1 MDIGSCMFT
10 AGFAG
15 DHAIRAVFLMIGG
28 RPMIFGIMVDMDQ
41 KVCVSLRSSLAVV
54 TICVRLRIFRISA
67 PCLV

>member
-15 DHAIRAVFLMIGG
+15 DHATRAVFLMIGG

-41 KVCVSLRSSLAVV
+41 KVRVSLRSSFV
-54 TICVRLRIFRISA
+54 FSA
-67 PCLV
+67 QCLV